1 MKKYNT
7 KKTAL
12 LGLLFA
18 LAMVL
23 SFFEGALSPLL
34 GLPPGVK
41 PGLANIVVMY
51 AFLYLGKSHAL
62 VLVVLKAMFGML
74 TRGATAGLLSL
85 GGGLLSLFV
94 LMLLCLIK
102 RRPTM
107 LIISSTSAIFHN
119 IGQLIVLSIL
129 VSGNLYTLY
138 YMPVLLISGLVMG
151 GITSLSLNA
160 VLPALVRLGFRIE
173 K

>member
-7 KKTAL
+7 KKIAL
-12 LGLLFA
+12 LGVLFA

-23 SFFEGALSPLL
+23 SFAEGALSPLL

-62 VLVVLKAMFGML
+62 ALVILKAFFGML
-74 TRGATAGLLSL
+74 TRGVTAGALSL
-85 GGGLLSLFV
+85 GGGLLSLLV
-94 LMLLCLIK
+94 LIILCSFK

-107 LIISSTSAIFHN
+107 LIISSLSAIFHN
-119 IGQLIVLSIL
+119 IGQLIILSIL
-129 VSGNLYTLY
+129 ITGNVYTLY
-138 YMPVLLISGLVMG
+138 YLPVLLISGLVMG
-151 GITSLSLNA
+151 AVTSVSLNA
-160 VLPALVRLGFRIE
+160 VLPALARLGFHIE